1 MEAFKDFLTK
11 AADLYLAAPAFF
23 NWAAP
28 ILVAIIGGM
37 IWLAFWLGGKLSEGE
52 IAELKELS

>member
-11 AADLYLAAPAFF
+11 AADLYLVAPAFF

-37 IWLAFWLGGKLSEGE
+37 DLASILVGWKTIRE
-52 IAELKELS
+52 